1 MIRRE
6 RVDRKHLY
14 TIKCRTALKPE
25 TVQEI
30 ATSILVAGKKTQIP
44 VRRDSVRSPSSE
56 GHRRGNVPGAGQET
70 IVEYLVPAKHPGARL
85 RPNATLSREEP
96 WAGNKQEKNFRTIPL
111 SSKGVISTHYI
122 ISQIL
127 LRLNFCREQY
137 GTNCRSARLL
147 G

>member
-14 TIKCRTALKPE
+14 TIKRRTALKPE

-56 GHRRGNVPGAGQET
+56 GPPPGERARRWARGDRRVSGPGQAPWRALASEHDIISGGALGGQQARKNV
-70 IVEYLVPAKHPGARL
+70 
-85 RPNATLSREEP
+85 
-96 WAGNKQEKNFRTIPL
+96 RTIPL
-111 SSKGVISTHYI
+111 SSKGAISTLYI

-137 GTNCRSARLL
+137 GADCRSARLL

>member
-14 TIKCRTALKPE
+14 TLKCRTALKPE

-30 ATSILVAGKKTQIP
+30 ATSILVAGKTTQIP
-44 VRRDSVRSPSSE
+44 VRRDGVRSPSSE
-56 GHRRGNVPGAGQET
+56 GHRRGNVQGAGQRDDRRISGPGQAPWRALASECD
-70 IVEYLVPAKHPGARL
+70 IVSGGAL
-85 RPNATLSREEP
+85 GGQQAS
-96 WAGNKQEKNFRTIPL
+96 KNFRTIPS
-111 SSKGVISTHYI
+111 SSKGAISTHYI

-127 LRLNFCREQY
+127 LRLNLCREQY
-137 GTNCRSARLL
+137 GTDCRSARLL

>member
-56 GHRRGNVPGAGQET
+56 GHRRGNVLGAGQET
-70 IVEYLVPAKHPGARL
+70 IVEYLVSAKHPGACL
-85 RPNATLSREEP
+85 RPNATYLGRSPGR
-96 WAGNKQEKNFRTIPL
+96 ATSKKNFRTIPL
-111 SSKGVISTHYI
+111 SSKGAISTHYI

-127 LRLNFCREQY
+127 LRLNCCREQY
-137 GTNCRSARLL
+137 GTDCRSTRLL

>member
-14 TIKCRTALKPE
+14 TVKCRTALKPE

-44 VRRDSVRSPSSE
+44 VRGDGVRSPSSE

-85 RPNATLSREEP
+85 RPNATYLGRSPGRATSKKKLSNDPFKLKRCDI
-96 WAGNKQEKNFRTIPL
+96 NPL
-111 SSKGVISTHYI
+111 YYI
-122 ISQIL
+122 AEFVATEFL
-127 LRLNFCREQY
+127 P
-137 GTNCRSARLL
+137 
-147 G
+147 